1 MPYAE
6 ELVTLLHNHGYC
18 LGIITNGTASLAKH
32 EDINKHFSFF
42 VNSDVCGDIKP
53 TVIPFR
59 KVVVEER
66 VNRRRCSWHPSR
78 ILPFASI

>member
-6 ELVTLLHNHGYC
+6 ELVTLLHNYGYC

-32 EDINKHFSFF
+32 EGINKHFSFF

-66 VNRRRCSWHPSR
+66 VNRRRWSWHPSR